1 MPTALLALFT
11 AFCIGFFAADIIW
24 TIATYSKAAH
34 CKNRIMVKNASPWL
48 TANWVIMLCFAVH
61 FFILIFSLCKYDY
74 EFTEKI
80 FKILEAI
87 CDGTL
92 TLNILFRM
100 IFATRTYI
108 TDDGIIAVKAFFP
121 KGMAKYTVEKSEVGT
136 FIDLQ
141 TKNKGY
147 DFCFTFKQKYEEDIF
162 NIMDYLGYEQY
173 DENNGTAL
181 NFKKQSYIK
190 RNLII
195 LLCAV
200 FVSVG
205 GLFGWY
211 ALTKPVV
218 IVGDRIVKT
227 NSEQAILNVTG
238 CVNLLLNH
246 ELTYF
251 PELEQ
256 NFEKI
261 ADNFQRTEN
270 LTSKDMTALK
280 QMPHLKHLS
289 VSCNDIDD
297 LTDIGELTQ
306 LEMLVMG
313 GGAWRSTIYPKD
325 YSPLKNLT
333 NLKYFVGLG
342 FYNFNDLTVF
352 ENTDNLEYF
361 ELTAADIQTGLDVIC
376 EKENLLDLNL
386 YHCTAENFS
395 PIGKC
400 VKLKSLV
407 LADTNVKD
415 LGFIEN
421 LTELEYLNI
430 ENIKAENYDKIDR
443 CTKLKSILA
452 ENADI
457 TDLSFLKNLSEL
469 EYLEINNINAEDY
482 SVLLELPSLKR
493 LNADNCNIPNE
504 ITEKLTENGVHWRNY

>member
-24 TIATYSKAAH
+24 TTVTYFKAAH

-48 TANWVIMLCFAVH
+48 TANWVIILYFAVH
-61 FFILIFSLCKYDY
+61 FFIAIFSLREFDY
-74 EFTEKI
+74 KFTERI
-80 FKILEAI
+80 FTILEAI
-87 CDGTL
+87 CNGTL

-100 IFATRTYI
+100 IFATRAYI

-141 TKNKGY
+141 TKNKSY

-173 DENNGTAL
+173 DENDGTVL

-205 GLFGWY
+205 GLLGWY
-211 ALTKPVV
+211 ALAKPVV

-227 NSEQAILNVTG
+227 NSEQAILDVTG
-238 CVNLLLNH
+238 CMNLLLNH

-261 ADNFQRTEN
+261 ADNFQYTEN
-270 LTSKDMTALK
+270 LTSKDMAALK
-280 QMPHLKHLS
+280 QMPNLKHLS
-289 VSCNDIDD
+289 VSNNDIDD

-313 GGAWRSTIYPKD
+313 GRATWGNTIDPKD

-333 NLKYFVGLG
+333 NLKYFAGLG

-376 EKENLLDLNL
+376 EKENLLVLDL
-386 YHCTAENFS
+386 YRCKIDDFS

-400 VKLKSLV
+400 TKLKALHIGE
-407 LADTNVKD
+407 TNVDD
-415 LGFIEN
+415 LSFMKN
-421 LTELEYLNI
+421 LTELEYL
-430 ENIKAENYDKIDR
+430 YMGDIDV
-443 CTKLKSILA
+443 
-452 ENADI
+452 D
-457 TDLSFLKNLSEL
+457 
-469 EYLEINNINAEDY
+469 DY
-482 SVLLELPSLKR
+482 SVLLDLPKLEYFFAYENQLPQEIIDELAK
-493 LNADNCNIPNE
+493 
-504 ITEKLTENGVHWRNY
+504 KGVKYNLH